1 MEAHNKQKFTEI
13 YEKEADSMFRYCLM
27 RVSDREKAADIVQDI
42 FTELWKKYQTGEKIE
57 NQRAYLFTLA
67 KNRIIDWYR
76 KKKSESLDALMEN
89 DDSERPFDVADAGI
103 HSKIVLSAEAK
114 RVLEEMEKL
123 EPIYKDVL
131 YLRFTED
138 LTPKEIGKIIGE
150 TANVISVRIARGL
163 EKLKEKFNK

>member
-1 MEAHNKQKFTEI
+1 
-13 YEKEADSMFRYCLM
+13 
-27 RVSDREKAADIVQDI
+27 
-42 FTELWKKYQTGEKIE
+42 
-57 NQRAYLFTLA
+57 
-67 KNRIIDWYR
+67 
-76 KKKSESLDALMEN
+76 MEN

-103 HSKIVLSAEAK
+103 DSRIVLSAEAK